1 MVEKLL
7 KIVQVKIPT
16 VANLSTQA
24 QYVQIWVIPIMVYHI
39 KAKFYHVLEILD
51 FVLNRLY
58 RYGLRPFKNGSG
70 RNPHSGKFAHPA
82 QYVQIWAWPETGVTQ
97 V

>member
-1 MVEKLL
+1 M
-7 KIVQVKIPT
+7 
-16 VANLSTQA
+16 
-24 QYVQIWVIPIMVYHI
+24 
-39 KAKFYHVLEILD
+39 LD

-82 QYVQIWAWPETGVTQ
+82 QYVQIWAWPINGVPYLGKILTCSRNTWIC
-97 V
+97 VNRTL

>member
-24 QYVQIWVIPIMVYHI
+24 QYVQIWSYT
-39 KAKFYHVLEILD
+39 
-51 FVLNRLY
+51 
-58 RYGLRPFKNGSG
+58 YGVP
-70 RNPHSGKFAHPA
+70 
-82 QYVQIWAWPETGVTQ
+82 Y
-97 V
+97 